1 MIKRLFAK
9 SKIDQQI
16 DLIFDKMGQIF
27 YDFGLVS
34 DNFSFFAGRYK
45 LPLKPVDAALLVG
58 PWLKIEVDMSL
69 LPRGVFLED
78 LTDQRLLSA
87 LKSALGRNVE
97 FRSSARS
104 SVLSS
109 WLEQSAP
116 APLDASK
123 TEFWYFVEVDQ
134 ESLRGIRRLVN
145 FADLPRP
152 GDVEYSTLP
161 IPLGISAA
169 GTFEY
174 VDLSHM
180 VSMLVCGAT
189 RTGKSVFLRQMLT
202 YLAQNFDSS
211 VFSGLLGDFKFGV
224 EFQSFEALDQYTV
237 MSSPADILDF
247 VRGEMTRRFSEIIK
261 PAGCFS
267 ILDFNSQA
275 DEESRLPYILVVI
288 DEFAA
293 FANLG
298 GKAVLKDAIILAA
311 QSAGAGLYW
320 IISTQRPSVDIV
332 PGSLK
337 ANLGARVSFSLAT
350 TIDSEVVFGSSL
362 PDVVQVGCPGRA
374 WSLVGDRLFE
384 FQSSFL

>member
-1 MIKRLFAK
+1 MIKNLFTK

-16 DLIFDKMGQIF
+16 EFIFDKMGQVF

-34 DNFSFFAGRYK
+34 DKFSFLAGRYK
-45 LPLKPVDAALLVG
+45 LPLKPLDSALLVG

-78 LTDQRLLSA
+78 LIDERLISA

-97 FRSSARS
+97 TRSSMKS
-104 SVLSS
+104 SALSS
-109 WLEQSAP
+109 WLEESAP
-116 APLDASK
+116 VPLDASK
-123 TEFWYFVEVDQ
+123 VEFWYFVEIDQ
-134 ESLRGIRRLVN
+134 DTLRGIPRLVD
-145 FADLPRP
+145 FADLPWP
-152 GDVEYSTLP
+152 DAIEYSTLP

-189 RTGKSVFLRQMLT
+189 RTGKSIFLRQMLT
-202 YLAQNFDSS
+202 YLAQNFGVDL
-211 VFSGLLGDFKFGV
+211 FRGLLGDFKFGV
-224 EFQSFEALDQYTV
+224 EFQQFEEYEQYTV
-237 MSSPADILDF
+237 MSSPADILKF
-247 VRGEMTRRFSEIIK
+247 VREEMTRRFSEIIK

-275 DEESRLPYILVVI
+275 DDEDRLPYVLVVI

-298 GKAVLKDAIILAA
+298 GKSALKEAIILAA

-350 TIDSEVVFGSSL
+350 TIDAEVVFGTPL
-362 PDVVQVGCPGRA
+362 ADVVQIGCPGRG
-374 WSLVGDRLFE
+374 WGLVGDRLFE